1 MPQSRTE
8 QRIEAL
14 QLQNEA
20 LKATVADLRD
30 LVGVV
35 AESVRVI
42 AQAVGIPGEES
53 LENEGSPADPPPLEP
68 PAPEEVAEGETPPLD
83 LGD

>member
-14 QLQNEA
+14 QLQIES
-20 LKATVADLRD
+20 LKETVADLRD
-30 LVGVV
+30 LVG
-35 AESVRVI
+35 VI

-53 LENEGSPADPPPLEP
+53 LGNEGSPADPPPL
-68 PAPEEVAEGETPPLD
+68 D